1 MNRQAALALFA
12 VSLTLLP
19 ACVTKVVEVPASST
33 TKVSATPTTTTA
45 PPALTGEPTVANTVS
60 AETLRKRQG
69 SNTRFDF
76 IARVKV
82 VYYPETLMTQEQA
95 DTYWALAQEACGY
108 FDSGM
113 DIPEW
118 SRFMGMY
125 EDNYFD
131 EYERLAIGL
140 ATLGILTIC
149 PEHTALAEE
158 GRPYSG

>member
-1 MNRQAALALFA
+1 MTRRVALTLIAL
-12 VSLTLLP
+12 SLTTLS
-19 ACVTKVVEVPASST
+19 ACVTKVVEAPASST

-45 PPALTGEPTVANTVS
+45 PPALTGERPVANTVS
-60 AETLRKRQG
+60 AETLRKRQD
-69 SNTRFDF
+69 SKTRIDF
-76 IARVKV
+76 TATVKV
-82 VYYPETLMTQEQA
+82 VYNPETVMTQEQT

-113 DIPEW
+113 DIVEW
-118 SRFMGMY
+118 ARFMGMAD
-125 EDNYFD
+125 DNYFD